1 MARLKFDI
9 SSLADQRDP
18 RALATYT
25 IGDAARYLRI
35 PVSTVRAWLHGT
47 SYGVRQDKHTFQRVI
62 EPPDATR
69 ALLSFYNL
77 AEAHVLRALRQDHNI
92 PLWHVR
98 HALDYVK
105 EQFGWQRPLV
115 EQQFQT
121 DGVSLFIER
130 LGKLVDVS
138 AQGQIVM
145 RQVVEAHLER
155 LEWEDQLVARLY
167 PFTRSRDADS
177 PKLVII
183 DPRYSFGRPVLKDA
197 GVATA
202 VIAERYKA
210 GDSIRQLA
218 RDYGCTPLEIEEG
231 LRCELSVA
239 TAA

>member
-1 MARLKFDI
+1 VARLKFNID
-9 SSLADQRDP
+9 SFADQGDP
-18 RALATYT
+18 RALGTYT
-25 IGDAARYLRI
+25 IGEAAHYLRI

-47 SYGVRQDKHTFQRVI
+47 SYGVRQGKRTFQRVI

-69 ALLSFYNL
+69 SLLSFYNL

-92 PLWHVR
+92 PLCHVR
-98 HALDYVK
+98 QALDYVK
-105 EQFGWQRPLV
+105 KQFGWQRPLV

-130 LGKLVDVS
+130 LGRLVDVS

-210 GDSIRQLA
+210 GDSISQLA
-218 RDYGCTPLEIEEG
+218 QDYGCTPLEIEEG